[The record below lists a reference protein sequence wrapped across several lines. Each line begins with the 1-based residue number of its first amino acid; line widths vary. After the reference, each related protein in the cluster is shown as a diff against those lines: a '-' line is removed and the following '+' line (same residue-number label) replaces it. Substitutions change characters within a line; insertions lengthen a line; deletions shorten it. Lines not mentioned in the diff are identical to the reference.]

1 VHIEAARYLIR
12 PGGGFRFNVIVRVAR
27 TSALPAFV
35 LGLILLVTAGCG
47 SNGKK
52 SANSEIEGGGSP
64 GAKVFADAG
73 CGNCHTLATAGA
85 SGKVGPNLD
94 ELRPNQK
101 RVEKQVRTG
110 GNGMPAFAGKLSAE
124 EIRQVAAFVATS
136 AGTGTA
142 GKISFKPD
150 DKKIEDC
157 QGNGGCYEQAFGNLA
172 YNEGPKAA
180 LDKLAELSATDPTIQ
195 GDCHPIAHKIGAGG
209 LLHYEG
215 DVGKAFAAGNGTC
228 GSGYYHG
235 LLQWKLAGVAADK
248 VASVAATACND
259 PEIKTSAFN
268 YYQCNHGL
276 GHGLMLYTGLD
287 LPEALKYCHQLNT
300 PDDSVQC
307 SGGVFMENQSS
318 SFGLRSKWLSTKNL
332 LFPCNSK
339 LVQRRDKLYCYL
351 LVTSHILPNVGG
363 DWVKTADWCR
373 RSEQGW
379 VNICFQS
386 YGRDVSGAAV
396 RDPKQMRDLCA
407 MAGSGEKECIFGAIR
422 DVMNNNN
429 QDPNGKV
436 FCETVKAKFRAYCFF
451 GLGSIL
457 GTQHA
462 DAEGKRAACEQFA
475 KGEDLDQC
483 VTGAGA

>member
-1 VHIEAARYLIR
+1 VRIARPLL
-12 PGGGFRFNVIVRVAR
+12 
-27 TSALPAFV
+27 LPVFA
-35 LGLILLVTAGCG
+35 LGLVLLVATGCG
-47 SNGKK
+47 GNDKK
-52 SANSEIEGGGSP
+52 SANAQIAGGGSP

-73 CGNCHTLATAGA
+73 CGDCHTLAAAGA

-101 RVEKQVRTG
+101 RVEQQVRNG
-110 GNGMPAFAGKLSAE
+110 GNGMPSFADKLSAE

-150 DKKIEDC
+150 DKQIDDC
-157 QGNGGCYEQAFGNLA
+157 HGDGGCFEQAFGNLA
-172 YNEGPKAA
+172 YEEGPKAA
-180 LDKLAELSATDPTIQ
+180 LDKLAELSATDPVVQ

-235 LLQWKLAGVAADK
+235 LLQWKLAGVAADR
-248 VASVAATACND
+248 VASVASTACKD
-259 PEIKTSAFN
+259 PEIKANAFN

-287 LPEALKYCHQLNT
+287 LPEALKYCHHLQPT
-300 PDDSVQC
+300 ESVMC

-318 SFGLRSKWLSTKNL
+318 SFGLHSKWLSTKNL
-332 LFPCNSK
+332 LYPCNSK
-339 LVQRRDKLYCYL
+339 IVRRSDKLYCYL

-363 DWVKTADWCR
+363 DWVKTANWCR
-373 RSEQGW
+373 RSEPGW

-396 RDPKQMRDLCA
+396 RNPAQMRDLCA
-407 MAGSGEKECIFGAIR
+407 KAGSGEKECIFGAIR
-422 DVMNNNN
+422 DVMNNDN
-429 QDPNGKV
+429 QDPNGKA
-436 FCETVKAKFRAYCFF
+436 FCEIVKPTFRAYCFF

-462 DAEGKRAACEQFA
+462 DAQGKRAACEQFA
-475 KGEDLDQC
+475 NGEDLRQC
-483 VTGAGA
+483 LAGAGA